1 MAGLQYKFFP
11 TDFFFPIQKTVSG
24 DNLSKQSLLIK
35 IRNNDESLIDDSQ
48 GKIVINTNKKKKN
61 LKAISSSSLALVLVP
76 KQKKDQD

>member
-24 DNLSKQSLLIK
+24 ENISKQNLLIK
-35 IRNNDESLIDDSQ
+35 IRNNDESLIEESK
-48 GKIVINTNKKKKN
+48 GKIVINNNNKN
-61 LKAISSSSLALVLVP
+61 LKAISSSSLALISMP

>member
-24 DNLSKQSLLIK
+24 DNISKQNLLIK
-35 IRNNDESLIDDSQ
+35 IRNNDESLIEDSQ
-48 GKIVINTNKKKKN
+48 GKIVINNNKKN
-61 LKAISSSSLALVLVP
+61 LKAISSSSLASAPVP

>member
-24 DNLSKQSLLIK
+24 ENTSKQNLLIK
-35 IRNNDESLIDDSQ
+35 IRNNDESLIEESK
-48 GKIVINTNKKKKN
+48 GKIVINNNKKN
-61 LKAISSSSLALVLVP
+61 LKAISSSSLALISVP